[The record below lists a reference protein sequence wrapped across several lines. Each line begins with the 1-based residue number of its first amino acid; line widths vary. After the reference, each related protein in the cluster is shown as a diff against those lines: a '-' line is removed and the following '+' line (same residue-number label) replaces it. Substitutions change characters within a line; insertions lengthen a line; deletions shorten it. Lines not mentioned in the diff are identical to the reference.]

1 MGERKE
7 GISSQ
12 ENIIDEIRDA
22 ENERDEQRIGQ
33 EEKTIK

>member
-7 GISSQ
+7 GTSSQ

-22 ENERDEQRIGQ
+22 ENERDEQRIG
-33 EEKTIK
+33 